1 MWKNIVNKQSWSITI
16 VITKINEIKTIVFFK
31 GESIEKQKN
40 KINVS
45 KINKIERIKRNKI
58 VWFRIKK

>member
-1 MWKNIVNKQSWSITI
+1 MWKNIINKQSRSITI
-16 VITKINEIKTIVFFK
+16 VRTKINEIKTIVFFK

-58 VWFRIKK
+58 V